1 MTPTIVLDLDD
12 TLYLEE
18 GYIQSG
24 LAAVGAWAD
33 AVLGTRDFCGTA
45 RGLRRQG
52 VTSRLFDATLAAL
65 GITPA
70 SELVDHCV
78 LRYRAHLPDITL
90 EPDALAFLQLPGD
103 WSMALITDGA
113 AESQRRKIDALG
125 LHRFDIDPII
135 CTDDWGR
142 CFWKPHRRAFEVVHA
157 SRKGTASGFLY
168 VADNPAKDFIT
179 PARLGWSTVQINR
192 PGAIHPRV
200 PPSPRHAADAEIDS
214 LEALTPDLVENLL
227 AVRRRRLA

>member
-1 MTPTIVLDLDD
+1 MTTTIVLDLDD

-24 LAAVGAWAD
+24 LAAVGEWAD
-33 AVLGTRDFCGTA
+33 ASLGTHGFRETA
-45 RGLRRQG
+45 CSLRRQG
-52 VTSRLFDATLAAL
+52 VTTRLFDATLAAL
-65 GITPA
+65 GVTPEPA
-70 SELVDHCV
+70 LIDQCV
-78 LRYRAHLPDITL
+78 IRYRAHLPDIAL
-90 EPDALAFLQLPGD
+90 EPDALAFLQLPCD

-125 LHRFDIDPII
+125 LRRFNIDPII

-157 SRKGTASGFLY
+157 SRKGTATGFLY

-200 PPSPRHAADAEIDS
+200 PPSPHHAADAEIAS
-214 LEALTPDLVENLL
+214 LEALTPGLVEDLL
-227 AVRRRRLA
+227 AVRRRRWA